1 MKIKFKTFSG
11 RARSQIRA
19 TAGSSGYDL
28 FSAEKVNRLQKIPNS
43 VQKISTDIGLKI
55 LKNLYGR
62 ICCHSSYALEFTSVG
77 TGVADSNY
85 CRNLSVVFF
94 NFLNK
99 FYQVEIGDRIA
110 QIVFEK
116 ISLHTIEEVYDFDD
130 TTKRGIGAFGSKCTI
145 VSEKLIGTF

>member
-43 VQKISTDIGLKI
+43 VKKISTDIGLKI

-77 TGVADSNY
+77 TGVADSDY
-85 CRNLSVVFF
+85 CGNLSVVFF
-94 NFLNK
+94 NFLKK

-110 QIVFEK
+110 QIVFERFHCIQLK
-116 ISLHTIEEVYDFDD
+116 KCMILMIQPKEELELLAQNVQLFL
-130 TTKRGIGAFGSKCTI
+130 KN
-145 VSEKLIGTF
+145 